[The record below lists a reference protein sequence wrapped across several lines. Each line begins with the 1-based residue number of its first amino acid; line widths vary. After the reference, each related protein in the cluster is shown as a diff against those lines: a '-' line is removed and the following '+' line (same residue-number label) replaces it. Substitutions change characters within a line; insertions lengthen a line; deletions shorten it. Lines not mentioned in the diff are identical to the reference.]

1 LPGERA
7 GVAAAQGDDDVGG
20 ADDFIG
26 PWLWELVGDVD
37 PAFGHGG
44 DRGRVHLDAQPS
56 LKRTPSCYGIAPARH

>member
-1 LPGERA
+1 
-7 GVAAAQGDDDVGG
+7 
-20 ADDFIG
+20 
-26 PWLWELVGDVD
+26 LVGDAD